1 MLDEFLKQAISL
13 GIAGLLFVMW
23 WHERKE
29 RQEASAGLTEAARD
43 RTAFS
48 DITTNLVN
56 VIRSNTDMLAALRE
70 ELRAHRQAE
79 AQWIGMVIE
88 RLERLAE

>member
-1 MLDEFLKQAISL
+1 MIDEVLKQAISL

-29 RQEASAGLTEAARD
+29 RQQTNAGLAETIRD
-43 RTAFS
+43 RASMT
-48 DITTNLVN
+48 DITTNLIN